1 MTTIFQQK
9 DLDYFNVIAHSIN
22 DSLNARACPGGFFDI
37 PEASYNSLRKQYNP
51 EYIMNTISDLSG
63 GGEEL
68 KLGVV
73 KVDIYSRGLN
83 FIFGLANPLRRI
95 ALVSTYRLSGPKLE
109 ERLAKEVVHEIG
121 HLLGLN
127 HCEDARCVMYFSN
140 TVEDTDNKDKILCE
154 VCRSKY
160 DA

>member
-22 DSLNARACPGGFFDI
+22 DSLNARARHGGFFDI
-37 PEASYNSLRKQYNP
+37 PEASYNNLRKQYNP
-51 EYIMNTISDLSG
+51 EHIMNTISDLSG

-83 FIFGLANPLRRI
+83 FIFGLANPLRKI

-127 HCEDARCVMYFSN
+127 HCEDALCVMYFSN
-140 TVEDTDNKDKILCE
+140 TVEDTDNKGKILCE